1 MKRIKITLPPE
12 VEAEMREE
20 AKTLG
25 LTLSALIRMLCCETH
40 GNTLDARWKGYIMR
54 LENWREAEAFVRAQ
68 GRKSVGDLADL
79 ALDGYLRK
87 NHLSAAQKAA
97 VERSYGK

>member
-1 MKRIKITLPPE
+1 
-12 VEAEMREE
+12 
-20 AKTLG
+20 
-25 LTLSALIRMLCCETH
+25 
-40 GNTLDARWKGYIMR
+40 MR

-68 GRKSVGDLADL
+68 GRKSVGDLAAL